1 MVEAIACL
9 RAAWPNPRVTRPL
22 NATPPYWEIAEVRTV
37 CIRVGLAAAAT
48 LMSLQPAMAAYP
60 QRPITMVVPFPAG
73 GGADILARGIQHAFQ
88 QSIGGQ
94 IVVKNVPG
102 AGGSLGAAEAA
113 RASPDGYTI
122 LLSPLGPIVLQPHR
136 QKLTYAPDDLA
147 PVCKLTDSPVVLMAA
162 PDSKYKKVS
171 DVVEA
176 AKAAPGKITYGSA
189 GPGSIPHMAPFAF
202 GRAAGIDIKHIP
214 YKGAADAIQGLLT
227 NTIELFTDVP
237 NLIAPY
243 NLTPIAV
250 FDSKRLP
257 GYPDVPTM
265 KEAGYDLQL
274 SIWMAIYA
282 PKGTPD
288 EILAKLE
295 SGCRSTLA
303 DSKVKEILDKQT
315 QPVDFRDRKGLGEF
329 VATEFKKAGDLFDAA
344 GLRVK

>member
-1 MVEAIACL
+1 MRMVLAV
-9 RAAWPNPRVTRPL
+9 AA
-22 NATPPYWEIAEVRTV
+22 
-37 CIRVGLAAAAT
+37 GLT
-48 LMSLQPAMAAYP
+48 GLQPTMAAYP
-60 QRPITMVVPFPAG
+60 ERPITMIVPFPAG

-113 RASPDGYTI
+113 RSAPDGYTI
-122 LLSPLGPIVLQPHR
+122 MLSPLGPIVIQPHR
-136 QKLTYAPDDLA
+136 QKLTYTVEDLA
-147 PVCKLTDSPVVLMAA
+147 PVCKITDSPVVLMAA

-176 AKAAPGKITYGSA
+176 AKAAPGKVTYGSA

-214 YKGAADAIQGLLT
+214 YKGAAEGIQGLLT
-227 NTIELFTDVP
+227 STIELFTDVP

-250 FDSKRLP
+250 FDTKRLP

-265 KEAGYDLQL
+265 KEAGYDLQF

-288 EILAKLE
+288 AMLAKLE
-295 SGCRSTLA
+295 GACRGALA
-303 DSKVKEILDKQT
+303 DGKVKEILDKQA
-315 QPVDFRDRKGLGEF
+315 QPVDFRNRKELAEF
-329 VATEFKKAGDLFDAA
+329 VATEFKKAGDLIDAA
-344 GLRVK
+344 GMRPK